1 MVNWY
6 LLRDPERKQ
15 STIGQVMKIEGGMKI
30 KGGGLPGTLTTNEMG
45 LAM

>member
-6 LLRDPERKQ
+6 LLRGPERKQ

-30 KGGGLPGTLTTNEMG
+30 KGEIPGTLTTNETG